1 MKLTL
6 RVGIQTHLQKSNTIA
21 FNGSDIGPSHHA
33 TDV

>member
-21 FNGSDIGPSHHA
+21 LSRSNIGPSHHA